1 MRLRSLISAVALSTL
16 MIGCANFK
24 PVEPGMTAQ
33 QVYVLRGNP
42 NAVYPDGKGGH
53 ILEWYA
59 HEYTQF
65 AYMAEMDENDI
76 VVWYG
81 NVRTDERFA
90 RIKVNKSTKKDV
102 ILTVGHP
109 SETEYLSRR
118 QQEVWS
124 YRYQESGVWNSMM
137 HIYFDGN
144 GVVRHMEKGM
154 DDLELYDDRGG
165 LFRMG
170 RRR

>member
-1 MRLRSLISAVALSTL
+1 MRLRSLLSAVALSAL
-16 MIGCANFK
+16 MMGCANFK
-24 PVEPGMTAQ
+24 PVEPGMTSQ

-42 NAVYPDGKGGH
+42 HYVYPDGKGGH
-53 ILEWYA
+53 ILEWLT
-59 HEYTQF
+59 HEYSQF
-65 AYMAEMDENDI
+65 AYMAEMDPDDR

-81 NVRTDERFA
+81 NARTDARFA
-90 RIKVNKSTKKDV
+90 RLKINKATKNDV
-102 ILTVGHP
+102 LKTVGHP
-109 SETEYLSRR
+109 TETEYLSRR

-137 HIYFDGN
+137 HLYFDQN
-144 GVVRHMEKGM
+144 GVLTHMEKGM

-170 RRR
+170 RRW